1 METLSIDIQTEANE
15 LIIRPSVQFVRTLL
29 GQLWPFAENER
40 LLYSAELIFN
50 EALVNIVEHTYQ
62 STNTG
67 SLRII
72 VEIVEETLKFR
83 FEDWGQSF
91 DPDSVP
97 PPDLETPPEGGM
109 GLWFIRQFVDE
120 LDYRTEPDGKNVL
133 ELTKRIPGL
142 SVKLD

>member
-120 LDYRTEPDGKNVL
+120 LHYRTEQDGKNVL

>member
-29 GQLWPFAENER
+29 GQLSPFAENER

-62 STNTG
+62 STNRG

-72 VEIVEETLKFR
+72 VEIAEETLRFR
-83 FEDWGQSF
+83 FEDWGLSF

-97 PPDLETPPEGGM
+97 TPDLETPPEGGM
-109 GLWFIRQFVDE
+109 GLWFIRQFVDA

-133 ELTKRIPGL
+133 ELTKKIPGL